1 MRLEIVVADTRVSTA
16 ELGDFHYQ
24 RFLQWALVENQP
36 KGAFAA
42 NILKA
47 RVAANESLIDSG
59 LEFYA
64 NQYHMSVEE
73 LQQAIAD
80 LDADGKSVLQ
90 IRRQLQQE
98 AEQRRTK
105 Q

>member
-1 MRLEIVVADTRVSTA
+1 MKVEISVADTRISTA

-24 RFLQWALVENQP
+24 RFLQWALVENQA

-47 RVAANESLIDSG
+47 RIAANEGLIESG

-64 NQYHMSVEE
+64 AQYSLTVEE
-73 LQQAIAD
+73 LQQRIAD
-80 LDADGKSVLQ
+80 LDSEGKSILQ
-90 IRRQLQQE
+90 IRRHLQQE
-98 AEQRRTK
+98 ADAK
-105 Q
+105 ADS

>member
-1 MRLEIVVADTRVSTA
+1 MKFFSTVADTRVSTA

-24 RFLQWALVENQP
+24 RFLQWALVENQA

-42 NILKA
+42 NIIKA
-47 RVAANESLIDSG
+47 RAASNKSLIDSG

-64 NQYHMSVEE
+64 NKYSMTIEE

-80 LDADGKSVLQ
+80 LDAQGKSILQ
-90 IRRQLQQE
+90 IHRQLQ
-98 AEQRRTK
+98 K
-105 Q
+105 QANEKAT

>member
-1 MRLEIVVADTRVSTA
+1 MKVSSPVSDTRVSTA

-24 RFLQWALVENQP
+24 RFLQWALVENQA

-47 RVAANESLIDSG
+47 RTASNESLIDSG

-64 NQYHMSVEE
+64 NKYGVSIEE
-73 LQQAIAD
+73 LQQLIAD
-80 LDADGKSVLQ
+80 LDSQGKSILQ
-90 IRRQLQQE
+90 IHRHLSQMQDHRSN
-98 AEQRRTK
+98 
-105 Q
+105 

>member
-1 MRLEIVVADTRVSTA
+1 MKVSASVSDTRLSTA

-24 RFLQWALVENQP
+24 RFLQWALVENQA

-47 RVAANESLIDSG
+47 RTASNESLIESG

-64 NQYHMSVEE
+64 NRYGMTVQE
-73 LQQAIAD
+73 LQQTIAD
-80 LDADGKSVLQ
+80 LDSQGKSILQ
-90 IRRQLQQE
+90 IHRHLQQQ
-98 AEQRRTK
+98 AEHNSN
-105 Q
+105 